1 MDIKIE
7 VTDNAK
13 DIMAKEGYD
22 PIYGARPLKRY
33 ISNTLET
40 IIAKKM
46 IAGEIGAGNIVL
58 VDGKEDNI
66 EVSTK

>member
-1 MDIKIE
+1 MLLSNLVINKGE
-7 VTDNAK
+7 
-13 DIMAKEGYD
+13 
-22 PIYGARPLKRY
+22 PIYIQIKRY

-46 IAGEIGAGNIVL
+46 IAGEISAGAIVV
-58 VDGKEDNI
+58 VDGKDDNI